1 MKKTAS
7 LRSNKKGFTLVELI
21 VGLAI
26 LGIVIAVAMSL
37 ISPISN
43 DYSSSSEKSAAQSI
57 ATSIVN
63 EIKQKTNNSTALA
76 AKDSSTVSYTTS
88 GETKEITASG
98 GYLYIDGSKP
108 YSDDFYKNDT
118 ITMDVS
124 ANSETVNTVDVTLTV
139 LGQSGKSLYKT
150 TCTLQPTLV
159 ANKSTD
165 TGGGTGDQTDADK
178 TLEEYNITAQSWD
191 ELIASIKADSAEGRR
206 LTKGTVYY
214 DIENGQKV
222 YGVIGWGPYMHQYEA
237 NEDPTIT
244 EWFEWTSGNF
254 YVSRS
259 IIKFTSVNLL
269 TTDDQENRYGN
280 IVWKDGHLPK
290 NGDIYLYNGSLYC
303 WISGASW
310 ASSTDPTWEQNWI
323 LMH

>member
-124 ANSETVNTVDVTLTV
+124 ANSETANTVDVTLTV

-165 TGGGTGDQTDADK
+165 TDPGTGDQTDADK
-178 TLEEYNITAQSWD
+178 TLKEYNITAQSWD
-191 ELIASIKADSAEGRR
+191 ELIASIKADSNYGRNLKR
-206 LTKGTVYY
+206 GTVYY

-222 YGVIGWGPYMHQYEA
+222 YGVIGWGPYMPQWYA
-237 NEDPTIT
+237 KKNPTIT
-244 EWFEWTSGNF
+244 DYFSDTAVGGTS
-254 YVSRS
+254 SL
-259 IIKFTSVNLL
+259 IIKITSL
-269 TTDDQENRYGN
+269 TFISSDDQWKGYGNDRIIWKSGLPKYGN
-280 IVWKDGHLPK
+280 IWAV
-290 NGDIYLYNGSLYC
+290 NGSLYC
-303 WISGASW
+303 WISALSNVNE
-310 ASSTDPTWEQNWI
+310 TDPTTGNWI
-323 LMH
+323 QMK